1 MSNGRPFALPSD
13 LGLRPAPKFTP
24 LTRAVI
30 ATCLASMR
38 KPNRPEEL
46 ARKLWGGDRDVE
58 LVLRAAASPTTLAG
72 APGLAQVA
80 QAFLAT
86 LIPVSAG
93 ADLLGRGVQ
102 LSFDGAAQISLP
114 ALTIPI
120 ADFVGEGQ
128 SIPAV
133 AATSSAVIL
142 VPHKLGVLTSLSA
155 EMLRSPAAEQLVRQA
170 LIDATGPAIDKVL
183 LSANAAASDRPA
195 GILNGVAGLTPTAA
209 GGAKSEILVDDLQK
223 LAAAIAPVAGNG
235 NIVLVASSDAYA
247 ALVMRLPRSVEW
259 PLLASS
265 SLAAKTVIA
274 VAANALVSVVDGTP
288 QIDASQDVDWISDTA
303 PPSDGSLG
311 ATRYSSFQKDVTVLR
326 LRWPISWCLR
336 TPAAV
341 AWMSSVNW

>member
-1 MSNGRPFALPSD
+1 MNRPLVPEDVIRAQPI
-13 LGLRPAPKFTP
+13 RP
-24 LTRAVI
+24 LVRAVI
-30 ATCLASMR
+30 ATALASMR
-38 KPNRPEEL
+38 KPNLPDRV
-46 ARKLWGGDRDVE
+46 ARELWGNDRNVE
-58 LVLRAAASPTTLAG
+58 LVLRAAVSPTTLSS
-72 APGLAQVA
+72 APGVAQIA

-86 LIPVSAG
+86 LVPVSAG

-114 ALTIPI
+114 ALTTPT

-133 AATSSAVIL
+133 AATSSAVTL

-155 EMLRSPAAEQLVRQA
+155 EMLRSPAAEQLVRQV

-183 LSANAAASDRPA
+183 LSANPAAADRPA

-235 NIVLVASSDAYA
+235 NIALVASPDAYA
-247 ALVMRLPRSVEW
+247 ALVMRLPRAVEW
-259 PLLASS
+259 PVLTSS
-265 SLAAKTVIA
+265 SLATKTVIA
-274 VAANALVSVVDGTP
+274 LATNALVSVVDGTP
-288 QIDASQDVDWISDTA
+288 TIDARQDVDWISDTA

-311 ATRYSSFQKDVTVLR
+311 ATRYSSFQKDVVALR

-336 TPAAV
+336 TPAAI
-341 AWMSSVNW
+341 AWMTGVNW